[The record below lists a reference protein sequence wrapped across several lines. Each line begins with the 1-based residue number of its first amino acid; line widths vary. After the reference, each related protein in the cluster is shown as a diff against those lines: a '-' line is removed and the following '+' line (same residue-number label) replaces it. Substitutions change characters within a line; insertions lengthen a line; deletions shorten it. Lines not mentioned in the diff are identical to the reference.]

1 MKKPIEGHIACPICD
16 HAEAEVKRDKN
27 ESLYIFCPEC
37 NAQFFTRGCARK
49 QNAIRGKMRQFVRPE
64 TENTAVPEEKPEV
77 PTSPQPPQ
85 PQPAKK
91 RAGLLMD

>member
-1 MKKPIEGHIACPICD
+1 MKKPIEGHIICPICD

-37 NAQFFTRGCARK
+37 NAQFFTRGCTRK
-49 QNAIRGKMRQFVRPE
+49 QNAIRGKMRGIVQPE
-64 TENTAVPEEKPEV
+64 PKINAVPDEKPEA
-77 PTSPQPPQ
+77 PTPPTPQPK
-85 PQPAKK
+85 PAEKK